1 MDSSVVELS
10 GLSHRYAEH
19 WALKDV
25 TVRLDGT
32 GVIGLLGSNG
42 AGKSTLMNILC
53 GCLSQ
58 TRGSAIVSGFD
69 VRKRSAEARQRIGF
83 LPQQAPLYLELRI
96 EEYLHYCAA
105 LRRLTGV
112 ELKRAV
118 DFVIDRCGLE
128 PMRKRLINNLSG
140 GYRQRVGIAQALV
153 HRPPLIVLDEP
164 TVGLDP
170 NQLFGVRSL
179 IREIGEEHMVVF
191 STHILP
197 EVESLCRSVLMI
209 ERGEV
214 IYSGDINGFRGLVSS
229 QAIRLVCKSP
239 PSDSTLLEAH
249 PGILSVSQ
257 MSAFERRIRTNGNP
271 EISQVLIDRAHSG
284 NWSIQEIAFERASL
298 EDVFKKL
305 TGAVGH
311 GQ

>member
-1 MDSSVVELS
+1 MNSSVVELS

-69 VRKRSAEARQRIGF
+69 VRKRPAEARQRIGF

-179 IREIGEEHMVVF
+179 IQEIGEEHLVVF

-197 EVESLCRSVLMI
+197 EVETLCRNVLMI
-209 ERGEV
+209 EQGEV
-214 IYSGDINGFRGLVSS
+214 VYSGNINGFRELVSS
-229 QAIRLVCKSP
+229 HAIRLVCDFP
-239 PSDSTLLEAH
+239 PSDSTLLETH
-249 PGILSVSQ
+249 SGILSVSH
-257 MSAFERRIRTNGNP
+257 MSARERRIETNGDS
-271 EISQVLIDRAHSG
+271 EISGVLIDRGQSEEWH
-284 NWSIQEIAFERASL
+284 IQEVAFERASL

-305 TGAVGH
+305 AGPVRHA
-311 GQ
+311 Q